1 MFLRIPISRGFA
13 TYVLNLVLVEEGDGI
28 DDDPGQRSSE
38 VDSLVHD
45 EAENAGGEDVIL
57 HP

>member
-28 DDDPGQRSSE
+28 DDDPGQ
-38 VDSLVHD
+38 
-45 EAENAGGEDVIL
+45 
-57 HP
+57 